1 MCMSASEGGV
11 ELCGLVARLNQR
23 LDSHIRRVADTLGI
37 TAPQA
42 IALRELSDPMK
53 LTELAERMSC
63 EASNAGYVI
72 DRMEKQGLVER
83 HPHPSDRR
91 AKILALTSSG
101 ETCRANVL
109 DALSQEAPI
118 DSLSG
123 EEQHALLDL
132 LRKATS

>member
-1 MCMSASEGGV
+1 MSASEGGV

-118 DSLSG
+118 DTLSG

>member
-1 MCMSASEGGV
+1 MSASEGGI
-11 ELCGLVARLNQR
+11 ELCGLVARLSQR

-37 TAPQA
+37 TATQA
-42 IALRELSDPMK
+42 IALRELSEPMK
-53 LTELAERMSC
+53 LTDLAERMSC

-72 DRMEKQGLVER
+72 DRMEGHGLVER

-91 AKILALTSSG
+91 AKMITLTSAG

-123 EEQHALLDL
+123 AEQGTLLDL
-132 LRKATS
+132 LRKATA

>member
-1 MCMSASEGGV
+1 MSASEGGI
-11 ELCGLVARLNQR
+11 ELCGLVARLSQR

-37 TAPQA
+37 TATQA
-42 IALRELSDPMK
+42 IALRELSEPMK
-53 LTELAERMSC
+53 LTDLAERMSC

-72 DRMEKQGLVER
+72 DRMEGHGLVER

-91 AKILALTSSG
+91 AKMLTLTSAG

-123 EEQHALLDL
+123 AEQGTLLDL
-132 LRKATS
+132 LRKATA

>member
-1 MCMSASEGGV
+1 MSASEGGI
-11 ELCGLVARLNQR
+11 ELCGLVARLSQR

-37 TAPQA
+37 TATQA
-42 IALRELSDPMK
+42 IALRELSEPMK
-53 LTELAERMSC
+53 LTDLAERMSC

-72 DRMEKQGLVER
+72 DRMEGHGLVER

-91 AKILALTSSG
+91 AKMITLTSAG

-123 EEQHALLDL
+123 AEQGTLLDL
-132 LRKATS
+132 LLKATA

>member
-1 MCMSASEGGV
+1 MCMSASEGSV

-37 TAPQA
+37 TATQA
-42 IALRELSDPMK
+42 IALRELSGPMK
-53 LTELAERMSC
+53 LTDLAERMRC

-91 AKILALTSSG
+91 AKILALTSAG

-123 EEQHALLDL
+123 AEQGTLLDL
-132 LRKATS
+132 LRKATV

>member
-1 MCMSASEGGV
+1 MSASEGGV